1 MTEREN
7 IAEGRLFTDM
17 GEGLPEE
24 RLRGKELMTAFNATL
39 PSETEKRISLAKKMF
54 KQTGQFIWI
63 EPPVYFA
70 YGSHISIGE
79 YFYANVNLTII
90 DDWEVDIGN
99 HVLFGPNITISTTG
113 HPLDPEKRMHMYA
126 FKVIIEDDVWVGGGA
141 IINPGVTIGRGSVI
155 GAGSV
160 VTKDIP
166 ANVIAV
172 GNPCR
177 VLRPM
182 GPEDTIYYYKDR
194 KFSDLEHWRTQTD
207 A

>member
-1 MTEREN
+1 MTEREK
-7 IAEGRLFTDM
+7 IAGGRLFTDM
-17 GEGLPEE
+17 TEGLPEE

-39 PSETEKRISLAKKMF
+39 PSEAEKRISLVKKMF
-54 KQTGQFIWI
+54 KRTGEHFWI

-79 YFYANVNLTII
+79 GFYANVNLTVI

-99 HVLFGPNITISTTG
+99 RVLFGPNITISTTG
-113 HPLDPEKRMHMYA
+113 HPLDPEKRREGKMYA
-126 FKVIIEDDVWVGGGA
+126 FKVIIEDNVWIGGGV
-141 IINPGVTIGRGSVI
+141 IINPGVTIGRGTVI

-177 VLRPM
+177 VLRPI
-182 GPEDTIYYYKDR
+182 GPEDKEYYFRDK
-194 KFSDLEHWRTQTD
+194 KFTD
-207 A
+207 

>member
-7 IAEGRLFTDM
+7 IAQGRLFTDM
-17 GEGLPEE
+17 TEGLPEE
-24 RLRGKELMTAFNATL
+24 LLRGKELMTAFNGTL
-39 PSETEKRISLAKKMF
+39 PSETEKRRQLVKQMF
-54 KQTGQFIWI
+54 KKTGKFFWI
-63 EPPVYFA
+63 EPPIYFA

-79 YFYANVNLTII
+79 NFYANFSLTII

-99 HVLFGPNITISTTG
+99 NVLFGPNITISTTG
-113 HPLDPEKRMHMYA
+113 HPLDPEKRREGKMYA

-141 IINPGVTIGRGSVI
+141 IINPGVTIGRGAVI

-172 GNPCR
+172 GNPCK
-177 VLRPM
+177 VLRPV
-182 GPEDTIYYYKDR
+182 GPEDKIYYYKER
-194 KFSDLEHWRTQTD
+194 KFSDL
-207 A
+207 